1 MSERRFVFAVP
12 FRTDHYTASAN
23 ILEKSGRLRSCLLWT
38 RRGFPGVP
46 AERHQLFPLL
56 GLLSYATARTLPPHQ
71 SESFRFMLHPA
82 YDAWAASKLQPGDHV
97 ISSYGY
103 ANRCF
108 RKARKNGGLTFLDGG
123 NSHPSHFWDLLTEEH
138 ARWKCAYPPIAPFQH
153 RRSLEMMEDVD
164 YVLSPSTFV
173 ANSFL
178 ERGFREEQILPV
190 IYPVDLS
197 NFRPAQEERP
207 KDRPFTIINT
217 GGLSLRK
224 GTPYLLEAFR
234 LIQKK
239 IPNAR
244 FLLTRSVTA
253 SIVEILES
261 YKDLPIEWAEYLPER
276 ELAERLRTADLF
288 ILPSLEEGLV
298 RTALQA
304 MACGLPA
311 ILTPN
316 TGANDY
322 IIPGVNGS
330 VVPIRDAAAI
340 ADAACEWWERIQGG
354 HRIDVSSFADQLSF
368 DRHRTLLI
376 GHLSRVADGYA
387 TSGT

>member
-1 MSERRFVFAVP
+1 MSDRRFVVAVP
-12 FRTDHYTASAN
+12 FRTDYYTNYAK
-23 ILEKSGRLRSCLLWT
+23 ILESSGRLRSCLMWT
-38 RRGFPGVP
+38 RNGFPGVP
-46 AERHQLFPLL
+46 AERHQLFPAL
-56 GLLSYATARTLPPHQ
+56 GLLAYASARTLPPYQ
-71 SESFRFMLHPA
+71 AESFRFMLHPA
-82 YDAWAASKLQPGDHV
+82 FDAWAASKLRPGDHV

-138 ARWKCAYPPIAPFQH
+138 QRWKCAYPPIAPMQH
-153 RRSLEMMEDVD
+153 RRSVEMMEHVD

-178 ERGFREEQILPV
+178 EQGFREEQILPV
-190 IYPVDLS
+190 FYPVDLS
-197 NFRPAQEERP
+197 NFRPAEEERP
-207 KDRPFTIINT
+207 KERPFTIVNT

-224 GTPYLLEAFR
+224 GTPYLLESFR
-234 LIQKK
+234 LIQKR
-239 IPNAR
+239 IPNTR
-244 FLLTRSVTA
+244 FLLTRSVSS
-253 SIVEILES
+253 SIIEVLKS
-261 YKDLPIEWAEYLPER
+261 YEDLPIEWAEYLPER
-276 ELAERLRTADLF
+276 ELAERLRSADVF

-304 MACGLPA
+304 MACGLPS

-340 ADAACEWWERIQGG
+340 ADAACDWWERLQGG
-354 HRIDVSSFADQLSF
+354 YRVDVSSFADQLSF
-368 DRHRTLLI
+368 ARLQTIFTD
-376 GHLSRVADGYA
+376 HLSRVADGRV

>member
-1 MSERRFVFAVP
+1 MSYRRFVVAVP
-12 FRTDHYTASAN
+12 FRTDYYTNYAK
-23 ILEKSGRLRSCLLWT
+23 ILESSERLRSCLMWT
-38 RRGFPGVP
+38 RNGFPGVP
-46 AERHQLFPLL
+46 AERHHLFPAL
-56 GLLSYATARTLPPHQ
+56 GLLAYASARALPPYQ
-71 SESFRFMLHPA
+71 AESFRFMLHPA
-82 YDAWAASKLQPGDHV
+82 FDAWAASKLQPGDHV

-108 RKARKNGGLTFLDGG
+108 RKARKNGGFTFLDGG

-138 ARWKCAYPPIAPFQH
+138 KRWKCSYPPIAPMQH
-153 RRSLEMMEDVD
+153 RRSVEMMEHVD

-178 ERGFREEQILPV
+178 EQGFREEQILPV
-190 IYPVDLS
+190 FYPVDLS
-197 NFRPAQEERP
+197 NFRPAEEQRP
-207 KDRPFTIINT
+207 KDRPFTIVNT

-224 GTPYLLEAFR
+224 GTPYLLESFR
-234 LIQKK
+234 LIQKR

-244 FLLTRSVTA
+244 FLLTRSVSS
-253 SIVEILES
+253 SIIEVLKS
-261 YKDLPIEWAEYLPER
+261 YKDLPIEWADYLPER
-276 ELAERLRTADLF
+276 ELAERLRSADLF

-304 MACGLPA
+304 MACGLPS

-340 ADAACEWWERIQGG
+340 ANAACEWWERLQGG
-354 HRIDVSSFADQLSF
+354 YRVDVSNFADQLSF
-368 DRHRTLLI
+368 ERLQPILTD
-376 GHLSRVADGYA
+376 HLSRVADRRA